1 MITHIIYV
9 ENCQMFSNVIYIVQS
24 TPDVR
29 KLIIFAQA

>member
-1 MITHIIYV
+1 MIIHIIYV
-9 ENCQMFSNVIYIVQS
+9 ENYQIFSNIIYIVQS